1 MKVIFLDID
10 GVLNS
15 NDFFA
20 SNHQDVVAFYKGHE
34 SCWNNINVSIKRQMM
49 DIDFDKLK
57 ILKSVIDETH
67 AKVVVTSSWKKM
79 HIYPYIVNE
88 FNKLGIPIIGHTN
101 DNGSDRGMGIKR
113 YLLTH
118 KVDEYVII
126 DDDIFDDYDD
136 EIMNRLVKTSFYNG
150 GLQDSHK
157 EELIKKLTKKH

>member
-15 NDFFA
+15 NEFFA
-20 SNHQDVVAFYKGHE
+20 SNHDDVVAFYKEHE
-34 SCWNNINVSIKRQMM
+34 FDWNDINVCIKRQMM

-67 AKVVVTSSWKKM
+67 AKVVIISSWKKM
-79 HIYPYIVNE
+79 RIYPYIIDKLNE
-88 FNKLGIPIIGHTN
+88 QGIPIIGYTI
-101 DNGSDRGMGIKR
+101 DNGSNRGSGIKK
-113 YLLTH
+113 YLLEH
-118 KVDEYVII
+118 KVDEYVIL

-136 EIMNRLVKTSFYNG
+136 EIMDKLVKTCFYNG
-150 GLQDSHK
+150 GLQEEHK